1 MMTSPVTS
9 RSIIGQEE
17 IPDFAMSADFVDG
30 AENKLNED
38 PNIADGTPVTE
49 NVDNLNVY
57 KEDETARLS
66 LKRSMANASMKK

>member
-30 AENKLNED
+30 AEIKTVD
-38 PNIADGTPVTE
+38 IDAVDGAPVTE

>member
-1 MMTSPVTS
+1 
-9 RSIIGQEE
+9 
-17 IPDFAMSADFVDG
+17 MSADFVDG

-49 NVDNLNVY
+49 NVENLNVY